1 MDIKTVSAT
10 TLALLFSTN
19 IMSSTVVINE
29 FFPNAIGTDGGNEW
43 IELYNYYVNTVDIS
57 GWQIQKATSTYSS
70 LYTFPEGTQLLPGAF
85 MVLGGSNI
93 ENADITMSSLGLGN
107 AGSSGDAIRL
117 LDASTMAVD
126 TVIYGNNNNDG
137 FVDDDGLLTFDL
149 AAKPN
154 EGWSLGRVFDGFD
167 TNNSSNDFIVFENAT
182 IGTSNNLTTVPIP
195 SSIWL
200 FISGIIGISGITR
213 RRRAATIE
221 S

>member
-1 MDIKTVSAT
+1 MDIRTVSASA
-10 TLALLFSTN
+10 LALLFSTN
-19 IMSSTVVINE
+19 IMSSTIVINE
-29 FFPNAIGTDGGNEW
+29 FMPNAIGTDSGNEW
-43 IELYNYYVNTVDIS
+43 IELYNYCVNTVDIS
-57 GWQIQKATSTYSS
+57 GWQLQKATSSFSS
-70 LYTFPEGTQLLPGAF
+70 LYTFSQGTQLLPGAF
-85 MVLGGSNI
+85 MVLGGNNI
-93 ENADITMSSLGLGN
+93 ENADVTMNSLGLGN

-117 LDASTMAVD
+117 VDASATTVD

-137 FVDDDGLLTFDL
+137 FFDDDGLLTFNL

-182 IGTSNNLTTVPIP
+182 IGASNNLTTVPIP

-200 FISGIIGISGITR
+200 FISGIIGITGITR